1 MPSLVVRNFFGIL
14 STLLLFL
21 TPMLTMGVYAEERK
35 RGTMELLMTS
45 PVTDTEIV
53 LGKFF
58 ASLTL
63 LVIML
68 LPTAAYFIYMFAH
81 SEPAAAWRV
90 LGCAYLGALLLGSAL
105 LALGSF
111 FSSLTESQL
120 IAAILTFGAIL
131 LLWVIDFGSGT
142 TALGG
147 GAAIFVGV
155 PALRR
160 FSARSDGY
168 LEPDFLFEFY
178 FSGRFSDGAQ
188 RGFDALAPR
197 VGRCGRAAAACQA
210 HLWRAFGA

>member
-1 MPSLVVRNFFGIL
+1 
-14 STLLLFL
+14 
-21 TPMLTMGVYAEERK
+21 MGVYAEERK

-68 LPTAAYFIYMFAH
+68 LPTFAYFAYMFFH

-90 LGCAYLGALLLGSAL
+90 LFCAYLGALLLGSAL

-142 TALGG
+142 TAIAAGLQYLSVFRHYDDFSRGVMDTSNLFFYLSFIFLGV
-147 GAAIFVGV
+147 FLTVRSV
-155 PALRR
+155 DSMRWRR
-160 FSARSDGY
+160 A
-168 LEPDFLFEFY
+168 
-178 FSGRFSDGAQ
+178 
-188 RGFDALAPR
+188 
-197 VGRCGRAAAACQA
+197 
-210 HLWRAFGA
+210 